1 MEGAG
6 TARADSVSYSSP
18 QGRWVLAVT
27 VLGSG
32 MAFLDATVVNIGLP
46 AIGSDLDASISG
58 LQWVL
63 NGYLLTL
70 AALILLGGS
79 LGDRLGRRRM
89 FTLGVTWFT
98 IASAICAASPSITF
112 LILARVLQGVGGALL
127 TPASLAIIE
136 ATFRREDRARAIGA
150 WSALTGVSTAIG
162 PLVGGYL
169 ISAVSWRAIFFLN
182 LPLGV
187 FVVLAGRRHVPE
199 TRDPHATGKL
209 DFRGSMLA
217 ALGLAGV
224 TFALIEAPTD
234 AGAGLVATAAAI
246 GVIAMIAFV
255 RTERRE
261 ATPMLPL
268 DIFRSRQFTAANLVT
283 FVVYGALGGVF
294 FLFVVFLQTS
304 LGYTPIEAG
313 AASLPITALML
324 TLSAR
329 SGALASRIGP
339 RRQLSIGPLIIALA
353 MVMMSMIN
361 PGDSYL
367 GAVFPA
373 MVVFG
378 LGLAC
383 TVAPITAT
391 AMASAS
397 SRHSGIASGVNNA
410 VSRTAQLMAVA
421 ALPLA
426 AGISG
431 TDYADPVGL
440 VSGFHMA
447 MLITAVFAAVGGV
460 MAWFLISD
468 NVRAPD
474 DEEMPEP
481 RSHCAMAGTPLV
493 EHSEEPEPE
502 PVGAGA
508 SGR

>member
-1 MEGAG
+1 MEDAAP
-6 TARADSVSYSSP
+6 ARADAVKYGST
-18 QGRWVLAVT
+18 QGRWVLVVT

-32 MAFLDATVVNIGLP
+32 IAFLDATVVNIGLP

-89 FTLGVTWFT
+89 FMLGVTWFT
-98 IASAICAASPSITF
+98 IASAICAASPNITF
-112 LILARVLQGVGGALL
+112 LIVARILQGVGGALL

-136 ATFRREDRARAIGA
+136 ATYRKEDRARAIGA

-199 TRDPHATGKL
+199 TRDPNATGSL
-209 DFRGSMLA
+209 DFRGSFLA

-234 AGAGLVATAAAI
+234 AGAALVATAGAI
-246 GVIAMIAFV
+246 GVIAMLVFV
-255 RTERRE
+255 RTEQHE
-261 ATPMLPL
+261 ASPMLPL

-304 LGYTPIEAG
+304 LGYSPTAAG

-339 RRQLSIGPLIIALA
+339 RRQLAAGPLIIAAA
-353 MVMMSMIN
+353 MVMMATIDR
-361 PGDSYL
+361 GDSYL

-391 AMASAS
+391 AMASAT

-431 TDYADPVGL
+431 TDYADPAGL
-440 VSGFHMA
+440 VSGFHKG
-447 MLITAVFAAVGGV
+447 MLLTAAFAAVGGV
-460 MAWFLISD
+460 LAWFLISD
-468 NVRAPD
+468 DVLASD
-474 DEEMPEP
+474 DEAEVEEP
-481 RSHCAMAGTPLV
+481 RSHCAVAGTPL
-493 EHSEEPEPE
+493 HEPTDRE
-502 PVGAGA
+502 PVHAGA
-508 SGR
+508 SGG

>member
-1 MEGAG
+1 MEGDG
-6 TARADSVSYSSP
+6 KPRAEGVSYTSA

-32 MAFLDATVVNIGLP
+32 IAFLDATVVNIGLP
-46 AIGSDLDASISG
+46 AIGSDLHASVSG

-63 NGYLLTL
+63 NGYLVTL

-89 FTLGVTWFT
+89 FILGVTWFT

-136 ATFRREDRARAIGA
+136 ATYRREDRARAIGA

-169 ISAVSWRAIFFLN
+169 IGAVSWRAIFFLN

-187 FVVLAGRRHVPE
+187 FVILAGRRRVPE
-199 TRDPHATGKL
+199 TSDPTATGKL
-209 DFRGSMLA
+209 DYRGSMLA
-217 ALGLAGV
+217 ALGLAGL
-224 TFALIEAPTD
+224 TFALIEAPTNAGTALVAA
-234 AGAGLVATAAAI
+234 AGALGLIAI
-246 GVIAMIAFV
+246 IGFV
-255 RTERRE
+255 RTERHVE
-261 ATPMLPL
+261 SPMLPL
-268 DIFRSRQFTAANLVT
+268 DIFRSRQFSAANLVT

-304 LGYTPIEAG
+304 LGYSPTAAG

-339 RRQLSIGPLIIALA
+339 RRQLSAGPLIIALA
-353 MVMMSMIN
+353 MVMMSTIN
-361 PGDSYL
+361 EGDSYL
-367 GAVFPA
+367 GAVLPA

-391 AMASAS
+391 AMASAPA
-397 SRHSGIASGVNNA
+397 RHSGIASGVNNA
-410 VSRTAQLMAVA
+410 VSRTAQLVAVA

-431 TDYADPVGL
+431 SDYADPHAL
-440 VSGFHMA
+440 ASGFHTS
-447 MLITAVFAAVGGV
+447 MLITAAFAAVGGV
-460 MAWFLISD
+460 MAWFLIT
-468 NVRAPD
+468 D
-474 DEEMPEP
+474 DVLGAEEEEAPEP
-481 RSHCAMAGTPLV
+481 HSHCAMAGTPLV
-493 EHSEEPEPE
+493 EHADSGEPE
-502 PVGAGA
+502 PVTAGA
-508 SGR
+508 R

>member
-1 MEGAG
+1 
-6 TARADSVSYSSP
+6 
-18 QGRWVLAVT
+18 VT

-32 MAFLDATVVNIGLP
+32 IAFLDATVVNIALP
-46 AIGSDLDASISG
+46 AIASDLDASVSG

-63 NGYLLTL
+63 NGYLVTL

-98 IASAICAASPSITF
+98 IASAICAVSPNITF
-112 LILARVLQGVGGALL
+112 LILARVLQGIGGALL

-136 ATFRREDRARAIGA
+136 ATYRREDRARAIGA
-150 WSALTGVSTAIG
+150 WSALAGVSTAIG

-169 ISAVSWRAIFFLN
+169 IGAVSWRAIFFLN
-182 LPLGV
+182 LPVGV
-187 FVVLAGRRHVPE
+187 FVIISAGRHVPE
-199 TRDPHATGKL
+199 TRDASATGKL
-209 DFRGSMLA
+209 DFRGSSLA
-217 ALGLAGV
+217 ALGLAGL
-224 TFALIEAPTD
+224 TFALIEAPTN
-234 AGAGLVATAAAI
+234 AGTALVAGAAAI
-246 GVIAMIAFV
+246 GVIALIAFV
-255 RTERRE
+255 RTERSV
-261 ATPMLPL
+261 ASPMLPL
-268 DIFRSRQFTAANLVT
+268 DIFRSRQFTAANIVT

-304 LGYTPIEAG
+304 LGYSPTAAG
-313 AASLPITALML
+313 AASLPITVLML

-339 RRQLSIGPLIIALA
+339 RRQLSAGPLIIALG

-361 PGDSYL
+361 EGDSYV
-367 GAVFPA
+367 GAVLPA
-373 MVVFG
+373 MIVFG

-391 AMASAS
+391 AMASAP

-410 VSRTAQLMAVA
+410 VSRTAQLVAVA

-431 TDYADPVGL
+431 SDFADPDALAG
-440 VSGFHMA
+440 GFHTG
-447 MLITAVFAAVGGV
+447 MLITAAFAAAGGII
-460 MAWFLISD
+460 AWFLVSD
-468 NVRAPD
+468 DVLGE
-474 DEEMPEP
+474 DEEAPEP
-481 RSHCAMAGTPLV
+481 RSHCAVAGTPLV
-493 EHSEEPEPE
+493 EHAEEPEPVA
-502 PVGAGA
+502 VGAV